1 MLKAPVWLSALLL
14 AASLA
19 TGSCHGDAAETHSL
33 RVSAS
38 AYNSVRA
45 QTNNRPTLTAWGD
58 RLKPGMKVIA
68 VSHDL
73 IRLGLKHN
81 TVVKIEGLPGTYRV
95 KDKMN
100 RRWKHKIDIY
110 MGNDIRAA
118 RRWGRRTVTI
128 RW

>member
-1 MLKAPVWLSALLL
+1 MLKVPAWLPAMLILL
-14 AASLA
+14 ASGVADA
-19 TGSCHGDAAETHSL
+19 DAAEKHSL
-33 RVSAS
+33 KVKAS
-38 AYNSVRA
+38 AYNTVRA
-45 QTNNRPTLTAWGD
+45 QTNNNPTLTAWGD

-81 TVVKIEGLPGTYRV
+81 TMVRIEGLPGKYQV

-100 RRWKHKIDIY
+100 KRWKHKIDIY
-110 MGNDIRAA
+110 MGYDTRAA

-128 RW
+128 HW